1 MRISYSRNP
10 LLLLACFTEQSGHD
24 HFDMIAVQVTH
35 TFTYSVTVTVMGRT
49 TAIVS
54 IAASVLPA
62 GAANPKTKASQH
74 EKESATK

>member
-1 MRISYSRNP
+1 
-10 LLLLACFTEQSGHD
+10 
-24 HFDMIAVQVTH
+24 MIAVQVSH

-54 IAASVLPA
+54 ITASVLPA